1 MPRRGFLC
9 RWASNLKSVYVR
21 PRPSV
26 LRVSRS
32 NLSQKKSKIW
42 KNLAKSEIFG
52 DTSKYVKAV
61 HWGKSSGGSI
71 SLSGCHFFHRH
82 SLEACDSAN
91 QSTWIQLSGKQ
102 KIKQIGQLYLE
113 IWPPKVEAVDF
124 PIVISLGNTKGNLA
138 KSMVLRVSPDFETTS
153 WRKKIMFFKNSKR
166 FIKFSP
172 CAFICAI
179 ARLQRVSVKKTAR
192 W

>member
-1 MPRRGFLC
+1 ML
-9 RWASNLKSVYVR
+9 WKHEDHLVLLNSQTVIAQSNRPNVVKQFEKLKHM
-21 PRPSV
+21 
-26 LRVSRS
+26 
-32 NLSQKKSKIW
+32 
-42 KNLAKSEIFG
+42 
-52 DTSKYVKAV
+52 KAV
-61 HWGKSSGGSI
+61 HWGKPSRGVNKLI
-71 SLSGCHFFHRH
+71 RVPFFHRH
-82 SLEACDSAN
+82 PLEACDSAN
-91 QSTWIQLSGKQ
+91 ESTWIELSGKQ

-153 WRKKIMFFKNSKR
+153 WRKKMMFFKIFKR

-179 ARLQRVSVKKTAR
+179 ARLQRVSVEKTAL